1 MDKKITREKGK
12 RLTDYVS
19 DYVVFDLETTGLS
32 PATDE
37 IIEISGIKVREH
49 KVVDTFSTLVNPCTP
64 IPYGATRVNGI
75 TNAMVKDAPLLKE
88 ALGNFLTFIGEDILV
103 GHNIHTFDTNFIYD
117 GAIREFGRKVTNDY
131 VDTLHLA
138 KACLPQMK
146 THKLTDIAAHFA
158 IATEGAHRAL
168 NDCVMNQK
176 CYEKLGEIW
185 KSKEAARVVQTVG
198 RGAAGVAGQQSLA
211 GIQTATGAQGLVDV
225 QAADGLCNAAGE
237 QGAVSMQATGGEP
250 ICPEC
255 GCVMVKRKGRF
266 GEFYGCTGFPLCRHT
281 RKV

>member
-12 RLTDYVS
+12 RLTAYVQ

-49 KVVDTFSTLVNPCTP
+49 KIVDTFSTLVNPCMP

-75 TNAMVKDAPLLKE
+75 TNAMVREAPVLKE
-88 ALGNFLTFIGEDILV
+88 ALENFLTFIGDDILV

-131 VDTLHLA
+131 VDTLYLA

-158 IATEGAHRAL
+158 IATDGAHRAL

-185 KSKEAARVVQTVG
+185 NSKEAAQG
-198 RGAAGVAGQQSLA
+198 LKGV
-211 GIQTATGAQGLVDV
+211 QTATGVCGAAGAQGLKGV
-225 QAADGLCNAAGE
+225 QT
-237 QGAVSMQATGGEP
+237 ATGEP
-250 ICPEC
+250 VCPEC
-255 GCVMVKRKGRF
+255 GCLMVKRKGRF
-266 GEFYGCTGFPLCRHT
+266 GEFYGCSGFPLCRHT
-281 RKV
+281 RKA

>member
-1 MDKKITREKGK
+1 MDKRIIREKGK
-12 RLTDYVS
+12 RLTAYVQ

-37 IIEISGIKVREH
+37 IIEISGIKVRAH
-49 KVVDTFSTLVNPCTP
+49 KIVDTFSTLVNPWMP

-75 TNAMVKDAPLLKE
+75 TDAMVKDAPVLKE
-88 ALGNFLTFIGEDILV
+88 ALGNFLMFIGDDILV

-117 GAIREFGRKVTNDY
+117 GAIREFGRKVTNNY
-131 VDTLHLA
+131 VDTLYLA
-138 KACLPQMK
+138 KICLPRMK

-185 KSKEAARVVQTVG
+185 NSRE
-198 RGAAGVAGQQSLA
+198 
-211 GIQTATGAQGLVDV
+211 TAQMAQGMTGAQT
-225 QAADGLCNAAGE
+225 
-237 QGAVSMQATGGEP
+237 VSGEP
-250 ICPEC
+250 VCPEC
-255 GCVMVKRKGRF
+255 GCLMVKRKGRF
-266 GEFYGCTGFPLCRHT
+266 GEFYGCSGFPLCRHT
-281 RKV
+281 RKA